1 MAGDKTWSDRIGGLS
16 GRDLGVG
23 LVLLCALRV
32 AVVAGTA
39 VELGPDEAQYWRW
52 SRALDWGYYSKPPL
66 IAWVI
71 AATTGVFGNGE
82 WAIRLAAP
90 IAHAAGAW
98 VLFLLGRR
106 MFSHAAGVWAAI
118 IYAVMPGVW
127 LSSTI
132 MSTDALLLPL
142 WSAALYY
149 LWRMREAPTALN
161 GVLFGVLLGLA
172 TLAKYAGLY
181 LLGGAVILALIDA
194 PTRRALLSLSGIAAL
209 VGLAITIAPNF
220 MWNAANDFAT
230 VSHTADNTDWEKA
243 SLNFDHLPKFITD
256 QMGVFGPITFLVLI
270 AGAALLIRKGAPA
283 ERTPRIWLLVFVAL
297 PLLII
302 TVQAVIARAHA
313 NWAAS
318 AYPAA
323 SVLVASWIA
332 QPRWGAWIKGGAA
345 LNAVVGAIF
354 LAIAVLPP
362 PVWDSVGLANAF
374 KRVRG
379 WDKTS
384 ARIVDIA
391 RENGAT
397 AIMTDEREVWHGL
410 DYYTRDLEHP
420 PLRAWRLLEGAH
432 NFAEQAGTMQ
442 PGEDGK
448 VLIASIRPQFR
459 PRIRADFAS
468 IEPLGDFVVAL
479 GPYKERRMKLYLAS
493 GYQPLPRTPEYLAE
507 FEGQREE

>member
-1 MAGDKTWSDRIGGLS
+1 MTGDMNPANRPGALS
-16 GRDLGVG
+16 ARYLAIA
-23 LVLLCALRV
+23 LVAF
-32 AVVAGTA
+32 AVVRIAAVMATA

-52 SRALDWGYYSKPPL
+52 SRELDWGYYSKPPL

-71 AATTGVFGNGE
+71 GATTSVFGNGE
-82 WAIRLAAP
+82 WAIRLASP
-90 IAHAAGAW
+90 IAHSLGAW

-106 MFSHAAGVWAAI
+106 MFSHEAGVWAAI
-118 IYAVMPGVW
+118 VYAMMPGVW

-142 WSAALYY
+142 WSGGLYY
-149 LWRMREAPTALN
+149 LWRMRETPTVLN
-161 GVLFGVLLGLA
+161 GVLFGVLLGFA

-181 LLGGAVILALIDA
+181 LLGGAVLAALFDGA
-194 PTRRALLSLSGIAAL
+194 MRRALLSVSGLAAL
-209 VGLAITIAPNF
+209 AGLALVIAPNF
-220 MWNAANDFAT
+220 IWNAANDFAT

-256 QMGVFGPITFLVLI
+256 QMGVFGPVTFVALI
-270 AGAALLIRKGAPA
+270 AGAALLLRKDTPA
-283 ERTPRIWLLVFVAL
+283 ERAPRLWLLVFVAL

-302 TVQAVIARAHA
+302 AVQAVVARAHG

-323 SVLVASWIA
+323 SVLLASWIA
-332 QPRWGAWIKGGAA
+332 RPNWGAWIKGGAI
-345 LNAVVGAIF
+345 LNAAVGALF
-354 LAIAVLPP
+354 LTIAVLPP

-379 WDKTS
+379 WDET
-384 ARIVDIA
+384 AVRLVDIA

-410 DYYTRDLEHP
+410 DYYTRDLDSP
-420 PLRAWRLLEGAH
+420 PLRSWRLLEGAH
-432 NFAEQAGTMQ
+432 NFAEQAGTME
-442 PGEDGK
+442 PGEDAK
-448 VLIASIRPQFR
+448 VLIASVRPNFR
-459 PRIRADFAS
+459 PRIRADFAT

-479 GPYKERRMKLYLAS
+479 GPHKERRMKLYLAS
-493 GYQPLPRTPEYLAE
+493 GYQPLPRTAEYEAR